1 MSDKGS
7 SLLDIRKMRILQ
19 AIVDDYIM
27 TAAPVGS
34 RTVSKR
40 SDMGLSPATI
50 RNEMSDLTELG
61 FLEQP
66 HTSAGRIPSEKAYRL
81 YVNHIMDSA
90 KLTDDEADYIK
101 RHLDTRVHEVGEVI
115 RQTAKV
121 LSDMTN
127 YTSMVMSPQFS
138 AMRLKRISLIPVSEG
153 SAMAVVVTNNGVT
166 KNAMIRVP
174 KTLQPEDLEKISKL
188 ITAKLDGH
196 KLGEAINSVLPMIKS
211 EVGEQADAV
220 CDMLTSIEESLSETD
235 VEVVGA
241 SNILDYPEYSDAS
254 KARSFLTEVESGS
267 YLQKVLSDASDVEMS
282 VRIGTEN
289 DNPDM
294 KDCSVITV
302 TYKAGGEN
310 IGSMG
315 VVGPTRMDYGKVM
328 AILRYMSSSLSD
340 ILSKLIK

>member
-1 MSDKGS
+1 M
-7 SLLDIRKMRILQ
+7 
-19 AIVDDYIM
+19 
-27 TAAPVGS
+27 
-34 RTVSKR
+34 
-40 SDMGLSPATI
+40 
-50 RNEMSDLTELG
+50 
-61 FLEQP
+61 
-66 HTSAGRIPSEKAYRL
+66 
-81 YVNHIMDSA
+81 
-90 KLTDDEADYIK
+90 
-101 RHLDTRVHEVGEVI
+101 
-115 RQTAKV
+115 
-121 LSDMTN
+121 
-127 YTSMVMSPQFS
+127 
-138 AMRLKRISLIPVSEG
+138 
-153 SAMAVVVTNNGVT
+153 
-166 KNAMIRVP
+166 
-174 KTLQPEDLEKISKL
+174 
-188 ITAKLDGH
+188 
-196 KLGEAINSVLPMIKS
+196 
-211 EVGEQADAV
+211 
-220 CDMLTSIEESLSETD
+220 
-235 VEVVGA
+235 GA